1 MNTLPIELE
10 DRIWNDYWQM
20 YFSDNILHDITYPYE
35 LTNEINTFL
44 FKYCFRSRFFDN
56 VYHHYLVG
64 LNEKIKDFVLNYTL
78 LFNNNNNDNVIAICK
93 QQNSML
99 KYCFSMEPY
108 IIKDIHKSLWY
119 IYTYCISITKG
130 QRYKL
135 YKRFRELSLLH

>member
-10 DRIWNDYWQM
+10 NRIWNDYWQM
-20 YFSDNILHDITYPYE
+20 YFTDNILNDITYPLE
-35 LTNEINTFL
+35 LSNEINTFL

-64 LNEKIKDFVLNYTL
+64 LNEKIKTFCLHYTVCS
-78 LFNNNNNDNVIAICK
+78 NNNVIAICK

-108 IIKDIHKSLWY
+108 IIKYIHPSLWY
-119 IYTYCISITKG
+119 IYTYCISISKG
-130 QRYKL
+130 QRYMV